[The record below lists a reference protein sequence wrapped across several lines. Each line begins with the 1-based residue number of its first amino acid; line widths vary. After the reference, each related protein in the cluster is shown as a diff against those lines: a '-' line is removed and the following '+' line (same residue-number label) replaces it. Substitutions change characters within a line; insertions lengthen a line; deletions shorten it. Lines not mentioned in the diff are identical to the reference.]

1 MTTNAFKAPHKYE
14 SAYKRLIELVP
25 VPFRY
30 ELAVQHMILENLKS
44 KGEKYVIQ
52 KIRRACDEYA
62 QKYVDTRCEQKQH

>member
-1 MTTNAFKAPHKYE
+1 MTIYKIKVPQKYK
-14 SAYKRLIELVP
+14 SAYSRLIELVP

-62 QKYVDTRCEQKQH
+62 QKYVDDRSEQKQH